1 MALQDA
7 RIEVLLSEETIRQR
21 VRELAADISRDYRGR
36 TPVLIGILKGAVTFL
51 ADLMRALD
59 VPCHLDFMAIS
70 SYGSGTQTSGVVKI
84 LKDLDE
90 PIEGRDVIIVEDIV
104 DSGLTLLYLTENL
117 RTRRPASL
125 RVCVLLDKYERRQ
138 VNVDLH
144 YVGFTIPDRFVVGY
158 GLDYAEDFRYLPY
171 VGVLKQ
177 LPDAGNTAPEG
188 SFPEGEHVDGSSPEG
203 EAVDVLSS
211 GGEVPVTGGEGQ
223 EERER

>member
-51 ADLMRALD
+51 ADLMRELE

-84 LKDLDE
+84 LKDLDQ

-171 VGVLKQ
+171 VGVLKELPNSGHAAQ
-177 LPDAGNTAPEG
+177 GPSSEEEGPDASSSEDRVGAAVSG
-188 SFPEGEHVDGSSPEG
+188 SEDR
-203 EAVDVLSS
+203 
-211 GGEVPVTGGEGQ
+211 
-223 EERER
+223 EERES

>member
-1 MALQDA
+1 
-7 RIEVLLSEETIRQR
+7 
-21 VRELAADISRDYRGR
+21 
-36 TPVLIGILKGAVTFL
+36 
-51 ADLMRALD
+51 
-59 VPCHLDFMAIS
+59 S
-70 SYGSGTQTSGVVKI
+70 SYGKGTQTSGVVKI

-171 VGVLKQ
+171 VGVLKE
-177 LPDAGNTAPEG
+177 LPAPAGAGAATGTDEG
-188 SFPEGEHVDGSSPEG
+188 K
-203 EAVDVLSS
+203 
-211 GGEVPVTGGEGQ
+211 
-223 EERER
+223 ERER